1 MKEKREKNRNK
12 KSLTCEI
19 NIFLCGG
26 DLDGIPLWEAE
37 AKSDVRS
44 SDSFSCLWESMFQ
57 GQPVIRQTISI
68 TSLADCA
75 VSCWC
80 CRHHA

>member
-1 MKEKREKNRNK
+1 MKKKEKKIEIK
-12 KSLTCEI
+12 KVLPAKL
-19 NIFLCGG
+19 IFFCGG

>member
-1 MKEKREKNRNK
+1 MKKKEKKIEIK
-12 KSLTCEI
+12 KVLPAKLIFFCVAEI
-19 NIFLCGG
+19 WMVFLFGK
-26 DLDGIPLWEAE
+26 LKPKVMFA
-37 AKSDVRS
+37 AQTP
-44 SDSFSCLWESMFQ
+44 CLWESMFQ